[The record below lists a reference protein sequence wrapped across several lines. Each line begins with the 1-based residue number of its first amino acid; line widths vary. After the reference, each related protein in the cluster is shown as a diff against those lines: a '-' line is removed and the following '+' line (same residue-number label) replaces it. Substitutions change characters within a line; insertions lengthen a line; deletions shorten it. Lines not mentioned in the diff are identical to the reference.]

1 MLNSNATEYLNLQ
14 GQQFLEN
21 MNIYNTNFG
30 FSKLQLPSYSNIESI
45 MENMES
51 MNKNESVK
59 QVKNPAL
66 DKYQKQFQKTLAEY
80 NKTYQQFNEDRL
92 QKTQTLKKAK
102 QYLGKVISEEDGNY
116 YYVNNFG
123 FTHKYSTDA
132 WNNNNNNCPKNPL
145 PAASNLFR
153 QGPDMTPGQPCNL
166 AGRNIRNSDTGEAA
180 WVDIKGYKHVY
191 PEDVWKKK
199 SPSCSSKTISI
210 SDENY
215 KLIPESSPMSS
226 TTICDTLDVNPNVW
240 MKLQKL
246 NKKLI
251 KLAQEISRE
260 IEKLKIKDE
269 VMRKLIDD
277 QKKQLDV
284 YVVNLDNDRLQLQ
297 KDKRTFETVSGE
309 EENSELNMTANFYN
323 FMIMIV
329 FAIISI
335 LITLNI
341 MKSDNIS
348 NRALIIVF
356 IFTIV
361 GLYFIYNNMSV
372 LY

>member
-1 MLNSNATEYLNLQ
+1 M
-14 GQQFLEN
+14 
-21 MNIYNTNFG
+21 
-30 FSKLQLPSYSNIESI
+30 
-45 MENMES
+45 
-51 MNKNESVK
+51 
-59 QVKNPAL
+59 
-66 DKYQKQFQKTLAEY
+66 
-80 NKTYQQFNEDRL
+80 
-92 QKTQTLKKAK
+92 
-102 QYLGKVISEEDGNY
+102 
-116 YYVNNFG
+116 
-123 FTHKYSTDA
+123 
-132 WNNNNNNCPKNPL
+132 
-145 PAASNLFR
+145 
-153 QGPDMTPGQPCNL
+153 
-166 AGRNIRNSDTGEAA
+166 
-180 WVDIKGYKHVY
+180 
-191 PEDVWKKK
+191 
-199 SPSCSSKTISI
+199 
-210 SDENY
+210 
-215 KLIPESSPMSS
+215 
-226 TTICDTLDVNPNVW
+226 
-240 MKLQKL
+240 
-246 NKKLI
+246 
-251 KLAQEISRE
+251 
-260 IEKLKIKDE
+260 KIKDE

-361 GLYFIYNNMSV
+361 GLYFIYNNMGA